1 MNISSVS
8 DIVFDII
15 LVWEYLRGSSVW
27 VFKEDYYSPQFGN
40 VSCAQ
45 YNSTAS
51 GQDVCVEFVKQDYW
65 FAITTLFFIYLPSVN
80 VIATLY
86 GPSSVGRVAVKM
98 SLVTALVGGVFALIG
113 FFVTTPMSNPATS
126 ITGWFLIILSS
137 GFLGMGLVN
146 KVSGDFDTGGK
157 THLLHYIM
165 FIPLVSI
172 SPVIFIVI
180 KFLAIFKTEN
190 KLLQSQAT
198 YGSRGEGI
206 LEAAPQ
212 LGLQLYIVLL
222 SLDPTPNQVLSIL
235 TSSATLS
242 LPSIEN
248 FVAARGGDFGLK
260 PIMKNVWILLPSSLF
275 KILSVAIFS
284 LFLRGWVIFIIVST
298 IVIVGVTLGV
308 LMNTYYDLSYDGD
321 DGDTQQFLECIL
333 LSWLT
338 VAGLGSGKLTAI
350 NRLVSTLLVTILY
363 SLTLG
368 IIMAICNVNVNI
380 AYIYVADILWSD
392 ITIVK
397 ETFFLNL
404 LVGGTIALGWGAVL
418 VDIIITWCKTRDW
431 RSHNWGPLKKVV
443 YWFVDPLDQ
452 EAGFWDEAVL
462 LQGLG
467 FKIETEDD
475 DDDDD
480 D

>member
-1 MNISSVS
+1 MFDEIYIHKIISSVA

-15 LVWEYLRGSSVW
+15 LFVEY
-27 VFKEDYYSPQFGN
+27 
-40 VSCAQ
+40 
-45 YNSTAS
+45 
-51 GQDVCVEFVKQDYW
+51 VKYDYW
-65 FAITTLFFIYLPSVN
+65 FATLTLFFIYLPSVN

-86 GPSSVGRVAVKM
+86 GPETAGVVGVKM
-98 SLVTALVGGVFALIG
+98 SLGMAVLGGVFAVIG
-113 FFVTTPMSNPATS
+113 YFVSSPATS
-126 ITGWFLIILSS
+126 IIGWFVIILSS
-137 GFLGMGLVN
+137 GILCISFVN
-146 KVSGDFDTGGK
+146 IFSSYKKNPEVS
-157 THLLHYIM
+157 LLFYIM

-172 SPVIFIVI
+172 SPAIFIAI
-180 KFLAIFKTEN
+180 KFLAVFKSGNT
-190 KLLQSQAT
+190 LLQSQAT
-198 YGSRGEGI
+198 YGSKGEGI

-222 SLDPTPNQVLSIL
+222 SQNPTTSQVLSIL
-235 TSSATLS
+235 TSAATLS
-242 LPSIEN
+242 LPNIEN

-418 VDIIITWCKTRDW
+418 VDIIITWCKNHDW
-431 RSHNWGPLKKVV
+431 RSHNWGPLKKMVD
-443 YWFVDPLDQ
+443 WFVDPLDQ

-467 FKIETEDD
+467 VKYYCVKRKRRV
-475 DDDDD
+475 
-480 D
+480 